1 MESNGNGLDGINELL
16 VLLNK
21 ADRCR
26 HLFNIL
32 LEQLGLSPQSS
43 RKDFFDA
50 MLSLHEKSE
59 SASKALGELTARQAM
74 TAKKK
79 KEKTPSEP
87 SVSVSN

>member
-1 MESNGNGLDGINELL
+1 MEENKDSIQGLL

-26 HLFNIL
+26 HLFNLL

-50 MLSLHEKSE
+50 MLDLHDKSE
-59 SASKALGELTARQAM
+59 SASKALGELTARQAIQG
-74 TAKKK
+74 KKK
-79 KEKTPSEP
+79 VEKTPKGDP
-87 SVSVSN
+87 GVS